1 MVSKTGVTPSLMK
14 LTLGVGSI
22 TLREGEAGRDQNV
35 QGLEGLDFIPKVM
48 RSYRQVLS
56 GV

>member
-1 MVSKTGVTPSLMK
+1 MK
-14 LTLGVGSI
+14 LTLAVGSI

-35 QGLEGLDFIPKVM
+35 QGLEGLGFIPKVM
-48 RSYRQVLS
+48 GSYWKVLS